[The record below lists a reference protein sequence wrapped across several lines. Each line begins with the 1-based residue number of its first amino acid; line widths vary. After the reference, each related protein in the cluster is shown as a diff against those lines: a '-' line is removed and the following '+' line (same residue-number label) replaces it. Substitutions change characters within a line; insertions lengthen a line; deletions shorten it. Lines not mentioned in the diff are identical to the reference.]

1 MSNELSIQVP
11 VPESAKQVEHTFQ
24 DATAGYAPKDPQPL
38 GAYVALMGVFGA
50 FVAGLAGATAF
61 SRSKLPE
68 KGPGVGE
75 MLLLGVATHKLAR
88 LITKDRVTAPLRAP
102 FVTYKKG
109 AGDGEVEE
117 DSRRTGDLREAVGD
131 LVTCP
136 YCIGVWIATPMW
148 FGMVLAPRLTKFV
161 AGILATVTGADFIHR
176 AYLQA
181 KTWGE

>member
-1 MSNELSIQVP
+1 M
-11 VPESAKQVEHTFQ
+11 
-24 DATAGYAPKDPQPL
+24 
-38 GAYVALMGVFGA
+38 
-50 FVAGLAGATAF
+50 
-61 SRSKLPE
+61 
-68 KGPGVGE
+68 GE
-75 MLLLGVATHKLAR
+75 MALLGVATHKLAG

-136 YCIGVWIATPMW
+136 YCIGVWVATPMW
-148 FGMVLAPRLTKFV
+148 FGMMLAPRLNKFV
-161 AGILATVTGADFIHR
+161 AGTLVTMTGADFMHR

-181 KTWGE
+181 KRGGEGGGSSPPNFELAGYVSRVISARRTVRCPQIGIDFPVRL